1 MWDKCSDAFRSRY
14 FIIEY
19 FDGCKTGRIRI
30 NEVEV

>member
-1 MWDKCSDAFRSRY
+1 MWDKCSDAFRSRD
-14 FIIEY
+14 FIIED